1 MLFFDRIYPFACRPL
16 VETCVVVAVVSVLR
30 DVNSAFGYHLCKTAA
45 AAANCDDG
53 DKKLRLLIDCSLIAV
68 SSLFVGVTAMLL

>member
-45 AAANCDDG
+45 AANCDDEH
-53 DKKLRLLIDCSLIAV
+53 KKLRLLIDCSLIAV